1 MPLWN
6 VPEPGPGRAGGCDGG
21 ESSGRASQGRYSVPG
36 THMVSDNLGFQ
47 NRGFCTFSTI
57 LIKRES
63 VKKYI
68 YCMDRMYDIYNKIL
82 RLIFTV
88 YTMVNRGFLRKPVW
102 YEFMQLLSAN
112 QIHIFLI
119 Q

>member
-6 VPEPGPGRAGGCDGG
+6 VPEPGPGRAGRCDGG
-21 ESSGRASQGRYSVPG
+21 ESSASGRASQGRYSVLG
-36 THMVSDNLGFQ
+36 THMVSDISCFQ

-57 LIKRES
+57 LTKRES

-68 YCMDRMYDIYNKIL
+68 YCIDRMYDIYNKIL

-88 YTMVNRGFLRKPVW
+88 YSG
-102 YEFMQLLSAN
+102 
-112 QIHIFLI
+112 
-119 Q
+119 